1 MRLFHNLY
9 FLLHVKLI
17 IKYKYLKENI
27 KCILNTFLYIKH
39 KMEIRNALP
48 FLVLWKMNGNFN
60 IAVPGSDTYGK
71 RGVYIVIVPIF
82 NLNKSVY

>member
-27 KCILNTFLYIKH
+27 KCILNTFFTSNIKWKFETH
-39 KMEIRNALP
+39 
-48 FLVLWKMNGNFN
+48 FLSSFLWKMNGNFN